1 MKHDLASKQHIYARR
16 FNRVLDHIDKHL
28 DDALTVEGLA
38 GVANFSK
45 FHFHR
50 QFHEYCGVNIGR
62 YIQLMKLKRASNRLA
77 FNPEDRI
84 IDIALDAGFE
94 SPEAFARAF
103 KNAFGQ
109 TPSGFRKRPAW
120 ADWSLRYQF
129 PIPLRERTG
138 KMDVTITKVEPTLVA
153 ALEHLGA
160 LALVND
166 TARRFIEWR
175 KTTGLSPVASSQ
187 TYGIVYNNPDTT
199 PAEEFRF
206 DICGSVTE
214 AVPDNPWGVMTKT
227 IPGGRLAVLR
237 HVGSH
242 ERLGESVYYLYRE
255 WLPGSGAEP
264 RDFPVYFHYLTLV
277 PDTPEH
283 EHQTD
288 VCLPIK

>member
-1 MKHDLASKQHIYARR
+1 MKHDRASKQHIYARR

-28 DDALTVEGLA
+28 DENLTVESLGN
-38 GVANFSK
+38 VANFSK

-94 SPEAFARAF
+94 SPESFARAF

-109 TPSGFRKRPAW
+109 TPSGFRKNPAW
-120 ADWSLRYQF
+120 GSWSARYQF
-129 PIPLRERTG
+129 PIPARERAG
-138 KMDVTITKVEPTLVA
+138 KMDVTIIQVESTLVA
-153 ALEHLGA
+153 TLEHLGA
-160 LALVND
+160 PVLVND

-175 KTTGLSPVASSQ
+175 KATGLSPVASSQ
-187 TYGIVYNNPDTT
+187 TYGIVYNNPATT

-214 AVPDNPWGVMTKT
+214 VVPDNPQGVTTKT

-242 ERLGESVYYLYRE
+242 ERLGESVYYLYSE
-255 WLPGSGAEP
+255 WLPGSGAEL

-277 PDTPEH
+277 PGTPEH